1 VGSVVT
7 WALEKQT
14 CRSLQNSVMLLG
26 LDFMPLD
33 QSVDMSLNG
42 LRRRVATHDKTQT
55 ETQMDEPSVA
65 LDLGHRVSASG
76 AHPLSFH

>member
-1 VGSVVT
+1 MSSVVT

-14 CRSLQNSVMLLG
+14 CGSLQNSIMLLG

-33 QSVDMSLNG
+33 QIVDMSLNG

-65 LDLGHRVSASG
+65 LDPGTG
-76 AHPLSFH
+76 F